1 MTLWLLFAGL
11 LVLASVFLIY
21 PFVKRGDSAEGEVL
35 QANIQIF
42 RDQQHQLDAQLEKK
56 QINQTQYQQLLA
68 EAKQLLLNNTSEEAT
83 PAPIPSEQN
92 QAKRLLPILILL
104 VPFFCFAVY
113 DSIGASADQRIIQ
126 LIQQASESSD
136 KVQAAELQTELYTAI
151 EKRSQQRPDNIYYW
165 ILLAKRAI
173 QQNDLAGA
181 KYNYSQAIKLSP
193 DDGYLLGQYAEILF
207 MLANSQFTDEVL
219 QALDKAFAI
228 DSSNPTVLGLK
239 GIQSFESQQWQ
250 LAITYWQEAQR
261 QMDQNSATANALKAG
276 ITRAQ
281 KRLGIQP
288 DQSLVSPQVEI
299 AVSIDQ
305 SIAFNPEQSVFVAL
319 VASSG
324 TPMPLAARKL
334 RAGDLPI
341 TITLS
346 NADAVMA
353 GYNLSSTSE
362 VKAVARLSQSG
373 SATPEV
379 GDWEYSINKVNL
391 ASLKQPLSLKIS
403 RQIRSKSA
411 QK

>member
-1 MTLWLLFAGL
+1 MMLWLLIAGL
-11 LVLASVFLIY
+11 LVLASIFLIY
-21 PFVKRGDSAEGEVL
+21 PFVKADHSAEGEVL

-42 RDQQHQLDAQLEKK
+42 RDQQYQLDAQLEQK
-56 QINQTQYQQLLA
+56 QISLPQYQQLLA
-68 EAKQLLLNNTSEEAT
+68 EAKQLLLSNTGEQTTEKPVSSERR
-83 PAPIPSEQN
+83 
-92 QAKRLLPILILL
+92 QAKGLLPVLIIL
-104 VPFFCFAVY
+104 VPCFCFAVY
-113 DSIGASADQRIIQ
+113 SSIGASADQRILQ
-126 LIQQASESSD
+126 LIQQASVSSD
-136 KVQAAELQTELYTAI
+136 ITKAAELQTELYTAV
-151 EKRSQQRPDNIYYW
+151 EKRAQQRPDNIYYW

-181 KYNYSQAIKLSP
+181 KYNYAQAIKLSP

-219 QALDKAFAI
+219 IALDKAFAI

-276 ITRAQ
+276 IARAQ

-288 DQSLVSPQVEI
+288 DQAVVSPQVEI

-319 VASSG
+319 VATSG
-324 TPMPLAARKL
+324 APMPLAARKL

-353 GYNLSSTSE
+353 GYNLSSASE

-373 SATPEV
+373 SATPQT
-379 GDWEYSINKVNL
+379 GDWEDSVNPINLSAENISVSI
-391 ASLKQPLSLKIS
+391 QIS
-403 RQIRSKSA
+403 RQIVID
-411 QK
+411 

>member
-1 MTLWLLFAGL
+1 MTLWLLISGL

-21 PFVKRGDSAEGEVL
+21 PFVSKESLDQGEIL
-35 QANIQIF
+35 QANLQIF
-42 RDQQHQLDAQLEKK
+42 CDQQQQLDKQLEQK
-56 QINQTQYQQLLA
+56 QITKKQYQQLLA
-68 EAKQLLLNNTSEEAT
+68 EAKQLLLVNTNEEEAQK
-83 PAPIPSEQN
+83 PLCSERR
-92 QAKRLLPILILL
+92 KIKVLLPILILL
-104 VPFFCFAVY
+104 VPCFCFAVY
-113 DSIGASADQRIIQ
+113 HSIGASADQKIIEI
-126 LIQQASESSD
+126 IQQASESSN
-136 KVQAAELQTELYTAI
+136 KVQAGELQTELYIAV
-151 EKRSQQRPDNIYYW
+151 EKRAQQRPDNIYYW

-173 QQNDLAGA
+173 QQNDLTGA
-181 KYNYSQAIKLSP
+181 KYNYFQAIKLSP

-219 QALDKAFAI
+219 LALDKAFAI

-239 GIQSFESQQWQ
+239 GIQSFENQQWQ

-261 QMDQNSATANALKAG
+261 QMDQTSVTANALKAG
-276 ITRAQ
+276 IARAQ

-288 DQSLVSPQVEI
+288 DQVAESPQVEI

-305 SIAFNPEQSVFVAL
+305 SIAFNPQQSVFVAL
-319 VASSG
+319 VATSG

-353 GYNLSSTSE
+353 GYNLSSASE

-373 SATPEV
+373 SATPQV
-379 GDWEYSINKVNL
+379 GDWEDSMDSIDLSAEKRSV
-391 ASLKQPLSLKIS
+391 SLQIS
-403 RQIRSKSA
+403 RQIITN
-411 QK
+411 

>member
-1 MTLWLLFAGL
+1 MMLWLLIAGL
-11 LVLASVFLIY
+11 LVLASIFLII
-21 PFVKRGDSAEGEVL
+21 PFVKAEHYAEGEVL
-35 QANIQIF
+35 QANVQIF
-42 RDQQHQLDAQLEKK
+42 RDQQHQLDAQLEQK
-56 QINQTQYQQLLA
+56 QISQAQYQQLLA
-68 EAKQLLLNNTSEEAT
+68 EAKQLLLSNTGEQTTEQATSSERR
-83 PAPIPSEQN
+83 
-92 QAKRLLPILILL
+92 QAKGLLPVLIIL
-104 VPFFCFAVY
+104 VPCFCFAVY
-113 DSIGASADQRIIQ
+113 HSIGASADQRIIQ

-136 KVQAAELQTELYTAI
+136 KLQVVELQTKLYKAI
-151 EKRSQQRPDNIYYW
+151 EKRAQQRPDNIYYW

-219 QALDKAFAI
+219 LALDKAFAI

-239 GIQSFESQQWQ
+239 GIQSFENQQWQ

-261 QMDQNSATANALKAG
+261 QMDQTSATANALKAG
-276 ITRAQ
+276 IARAQ

-288 DQSLVSPQVEI
+288 DQAVVSPQVEI

-319 VASSG
+319 VATSG
-324 TPMPLAARKL
+324 APMPLAARKL

-353 GYNLSSTSE
+353 GYNLSSASK

-379 GDWEYSINKVNL
+379 GDWEDSVNPINLSTDNRSI
-391 ASLKQPLSLKIS
+391 SLQIS
-403 RQIRSKSA
+403 RQIVID
-411 QK
+411 

>member
-1 MTLWLLFAGL
+1 MMLWLLIAGL
-11 LVLASVFLIY
+11 LVLASIFLIY
-21 PFVKRGDSAEGEVL
+21 PFVKADHSAEGEVL

-42 RDQQHQLDAQLEKK
+42 RDQQYQLDAQLEQK
-56 QINQTQYQQLLA
+56 QISQAQYQQLLA
-68 EAKQLLLNNTSEEAT
+68 EAKQLLLSNTGEQTTEKPVSSERR
-83 PAPIPSEQN
+83 
-92 QAKRLLPILILL
+92 QAKGLLPVLIIL
-104 VPFFCFAVY
+104 VPCFCFAVY
-113 DSIGASADQRIIQ
+113 SSIGASADQRILQ
-126 LIQQASESSD
+126 LIQQASVSSD
-136 KVQAAELQTELYTAI
+136 ITKAAELQTELYTAV
-151 EKRSQQRPDNIYYW
+151 EKRAQQRPDNIYYW

-181 KYNYSQAIKLSP
+181 KYNYAQAIKLSP

-219 QALDKAFAI
+219 LALDKAFAI

-261 QMDQNSATANALKAG
+261 QMDQNSTTANALKAG
-276 ITRAQ
+276 IARAQ

-288 DQSLVSPQVEI
+288 DQSVVSPQVEI

-319 VASSG
+319 VATSG
-324 TPMPLAARKL
+324 APMPLAARKL

-353 GYNLSSTSE
+353 GYNLSSASE
-362 VKAVARLSQSG
+362 GKAVARLSQSG
-373 SATPEV
+373 SATPQT
-379 GDWEYSINKVNL
+379 GDWEDSVNPINLSAENISVSI
-391 ASLKQPLSLKIS
+391 QIS
-403 RQIRSKSA
+403 RQIVID
-411 QK
+411 